1 MQPLALQNAVQP
13 KLLQLCVNCAPA
25 SCEFHSQLHRRC
37 ESRRAALSR
46 EATKSKEQRKEIVD
60 LTAKLRALSL
70 ELASVKA
77 ASTRTRALNRKL
89 SKKAAAASM
98 QRERM
103 KVHAAEMETVV
114 EHKGGRAHACACA
127 THASHTHTRTRAC
140 HPDEPSSL
148 VHART

>member
-1 MQPLALQNAVQP
+1 MQPLALQTAVRP

-77 ASTRTRALNRKL
+77 ASTRTRAHNGKL
-89 SKKAAAASM
+89 SKKAAAAS
-98 QRERM
+98 
-103 KVHAAEMETVV
+103 HNP
-114 EHKGGRAHACACA
+114 
-127 THASHTHTRTRAC
+127 HTHVDGPDLARFRA
-140 HPDEPSSL
+140 DFRFKLENGSF
-148 VHART
+148 